1 MRVGRILAVAVVSCL
16 SSVSALVAQAETPLE
31 GTVQYALENLTSGRS
46 TAALI
51 DGTQI
56 TVMPTRTWKSV
67 TGHYCRRY
75 EITITEPGA
84 NPDHGEW
91 TRCRDGD
98 GVWQMVKEN

>member
-16 SSVSALVAQAETPLE
+16 SSVSALAAQAETPLE

-51 DGTQI
+51 DDTKI

-67 TGHYCRRY
+67 TGHYCRQY
-75 EITITEPGA
+75 EMTIAKPGSA
-84 NPDHGEW
+84 PENGGG

-98 GVWQMVKEN
+98 GIWRKVMEN